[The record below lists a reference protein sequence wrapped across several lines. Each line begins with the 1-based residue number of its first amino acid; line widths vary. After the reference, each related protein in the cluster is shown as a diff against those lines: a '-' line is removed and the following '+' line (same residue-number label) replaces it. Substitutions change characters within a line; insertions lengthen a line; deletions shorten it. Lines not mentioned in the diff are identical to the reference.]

1 MAFKGLFGKRV
12 DLSTA
17 RECGVEASRNGA
29 SNVAHN
35 ALCGKKKIVVG
46 WIKKDE
52 QFFFKIQK
60 VSEKSR
66 KAVKNKHNFCQ
77 GNCK

>member
-1 MAFKGLFGKRV
+1 MELQMW
-12 DLSTA
+12 LIMHS
-17 RECGVEASRNGA
+17 
-29 SNVAHN
+29 VA
-35 ALCGKKKIVVG
+35 KKIVVG

-66 KAVKNKHNFCQ
+66 KE
-77 GNCK
+77 

>member
-1 MAFKGLFGKRV
+1 MELQMW
-12 DLSTA
+12 LIMHS
-17 RECGVEASRNGA
+17 
-29 SNVAHN
+29 VA
-35 ALCGKKKIVVG
+35 KKKIVVG

-66 KAVKNKHNFCQ
+66 KE
-77 GNCK
+77 